1 MIRPSLDAVH
11 GEALGAR
18 VRGPSLPRRCL
29 RVALV
34 LSASPVM
41 AAALLAWLL
50 LREPAGEGVDD
61 VE

>member
-1 MIRPSLDAVH
+1 MTR
-11 GEALGAR
+11 
-18 VRGPSLPRRCL
+18 PSLPRRCL

-34 LSASPVM
+34 LAASPLM
-41 AAALLAWLL
+41 AAAVVAWLL